1 MIVMIVYVLLVAAGE
16 VLAFGVSLMLDNF
29 IPAGWSMIVAMGL
42 FFGVIWAMWP
52 LAVYVTEKWLVGAGS
67 AKAEPAKAR

>member
-1 MIVMIVYVLLVAAGE
+1 
-16 VLAFGVSLMLDNF
+16 MLDNF
-29 IPAGWSMIVAMGL
+29 IPDGWSMIVAMAL

-52 LAVYVTEKWLVGAGS
+52 LAVFVTEKWLVGAEP